1 MLFFE
6 MLFDL
11 KPEQHF
17 TENQTK
23 N

>member
-17 TENQTK
+17 TENQTE